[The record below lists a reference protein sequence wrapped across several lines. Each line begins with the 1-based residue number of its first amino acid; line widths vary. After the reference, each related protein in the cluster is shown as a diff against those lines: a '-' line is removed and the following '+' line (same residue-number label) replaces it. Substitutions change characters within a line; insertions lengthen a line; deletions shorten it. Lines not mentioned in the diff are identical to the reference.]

1 MERDHTAGSNA
12 RPDSGFGDPP
22 PFLTTHRATAVC
34 SREVSRLVDAVRGA
48 FPTSPSTRGSGEPEV
63 QISPDRC
70 VVQYGPVALTVGWL
84 RRPPDTPDVGELLV
98 MLWRGVIAQRGAF
111 RAPERGVARTR
122 TATVLFER
130 SFVAAASDEASW
142 TWRPTASKDGGLP
155 SPDLAQWCVERLRL
169 AHAEEMARVA
179 RMASA

>member
-1 MERDHTAGSNA
+1 MQREHGSGSEERSGSA
-12 RPDSGFGDPP
+12 FGDPP
-22 PFLTTHRATAVC
+22 PFLATHRATTVC
-34 SREVSRLVDAVRGA
+34 AREVGRVVDGVRGA
-48 FPTSPSTRGSGEPEV
+48 FATSSSPRGSGEPEV

-70 VVQYGPVALTVGWL
+70 VVQFGPVALTVGWL

-98 MLWRGVIAQRGAF
+98 MIWRGVIAQRGAF
-111 RAPERGVARTR
+111 RAPERGTTRTR

-130 SFVAAASDEASW
+130 SFVATAADEASW
-142 TWRPTASKDGGLP
+142 MWRPAAGDGDLV

-179 RMASA
+179 RAASA